1 MGEVFVVW
9 EGMNLLQSAAI
20 ALFFVWDALV
30 YDIIAE
36 RFPSINRARQPHFVT
51 DLLLLIY
58 QKTSPKNTRAMQK
71 RVLLGEVLG
80 ERGKFGGREPRLS
93 RGGSLPP
100 RSSSKVFLQGLPH
113 FTYSNSKS

>member
-58 QKTSPKNTRAMQK
+58 QKTSPKNTRAMQSEK
-71 RVLLGEVLG
+71 IFRHAKAGAL
-80 ERGKFGGREPRLS
+80 
-93 RGGSLPP
+93 GGSS
-100 RSSSKVFLQGLPH
+100 R
-113 FTYSNSKS
+113 

>member
-36 RFPSINRARQPHFVT
+36 RFPSINRARQQHFVT
-51 DLLLLIY
+51 DLHLLI
-58 QKTSPKNTRAMQK
+58 
-71 RVLLGEVLG
+71 
-80 ERGKFGGREPRLS
+80 
-93 RGGSLPP
+93 
-100 RSSSKVFLQGLPH
+100 
-113 FTYSNSKS
+113 

>member
-1 MGEVFVVW
+1 MSPPFWKRRFVSLFENGGDMGEVFVVW

-51 DLLLLIY
+51 DLHLLI
-58 QKTSPKNTRAMQK
+58 
-71 RVLLGEVLG
+71 
-80 ERGKFGGREPRLS
+80 
-93 RGGSLPP
+93 
-100 RSSSKVFLQGLPH
+100 
-113 FTYSNSKS
+113 